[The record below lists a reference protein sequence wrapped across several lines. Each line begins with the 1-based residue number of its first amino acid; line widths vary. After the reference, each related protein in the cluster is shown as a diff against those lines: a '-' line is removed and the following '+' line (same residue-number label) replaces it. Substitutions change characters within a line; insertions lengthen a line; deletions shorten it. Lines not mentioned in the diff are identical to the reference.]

1 MTDNLNLTYLSTICF
16 RFTGST
22 SFLNLSKPKWPYFL
36 GFKKIEDGKVEEP
49 DKDVGAG
56 GLLQT
61 KQIPIKIIAKCL
73 LVV

>member
-22 SFLNLSKPKWPYFL
+22 SFLNLLKPKWPYFL

-49 DKDVGAG
+49 DLDVGAG
-56 GLLQT
+56 GLSQT
-61 KQIPIKIIAKCL
+61 IKIIAKCL
-73 LVV
+73 LIV